1 MATET
6 EVRTDEEIQ
15 ARERLDALRGAPY
28 SERVSRLEERSE
40 ITWQMLLDERRLNQE
55 RFKTMLEKFDKV
67 DEKFEKVSDKV
78 DEKFDKVDEKFDKVD
93 EKFDKVD
100 EKFDRVDD
108 KFDAIDAKF
117 DSLYRMI
124 IIGIIS
130 LGSIGV
136 AGIGIIVTLMIFL
149 LRG

>member
-6 EVRTDEEIQ
+6 EVGTNEEIE
-15 ARERLDALRGAPY
+15 ARERLDALRGMPY
-28 SERVSRLEERSE
+28 GERISRLEERSE
-40 ITWQMLLDERRLNQE
+40 ITWQMLQDERRLNQE
-55 RFKTMLEKFDKV
+55 RFKIML
-67 DEKFEKVSDKV
+67 
-78 DEKFDKVDEKFDKVD
+78 EKFDKVDEKFDKVN
-93 EKFDKVD
+93 DKVD
-100 EKFDRVDD
+100 EKFDKVNEKIDE
-108 KFDAIDAKF
+108 KFDSANEKIDAVNAKF
-117 DSLYRMI
+117 DSLYKML

>member
-78 DEKFDKVDEKFDKVD
+78 DEKFEKVNDKVD

>member
-6 EVRTDEEIQ
+6 EVGTNEEIE
-15 ARERLDALRGAPY
+15 ARERLDALRGMPY
-28 SERVSRLEERSE
+28 GERISRLEERSE
-40 ITWQMLLDERRLNQE
+40 ITWQMLQDERRLNQE
-55 RFKTMLEKFDKV
+55 RFKIML
-67 DEKFEKVSDKV
+67 
-78 DEKFDKVDEKFDKVD
+78 EKFDKVDEKFDKVNDKVD
-93 EKFDKVD
+93 EKFDSVN

-124 IIGIIS
+124 IIGLIS

-136 AGIGIIVTLMIFL
+136 AGVGIIVTLMIFL